1 MWRGGGAFSGQGQG
15 GLPFAGIPEELRAH
29 AQRLLDAEPEHPEPV
44 VDFDHRMSVEDRRPF
59 TLRRFFAPH
68 KGAIAL
74 ALLLVAIEVVTEQI
88 GPLLLQ
94 IAIDHG
100 VVAGDGSVIATTA
113 ALFVLAVIGNYVT
126 RAGRIAFTARLGQR
140 LLYRLRVRLFIH
152 YQRQSLDFYTEE
164 RSGRILSR
172 MTSDVEAL
180 QALFTEGLVQMVVQ
194 AGVLVFVVGMLF
206 WMNPTLALILLVGI
220 IPPMVLLSNWFR
232 TRSDVA
238 FLKVRDRLADL
249 LADLS
254 ENLAGMR
261 IVKAHNRQRHNAVRH
276 RDKVGEHLDANLEG
290 VRYAAWFG
298 PGMDGIGIA
307 GQLVVLVVGARFVAD
322 GRMGIG
328 EVGAFVLY
336 LNSLFVPVQHLVQ
349 QYTTYQKG
357 RAAIVRFRELFAT
370 EPTVAEAD
378 DAYDLGD
385 LGGEI
390 ELERVGFAYTP
401 GQPVVSGVDLRLDAG
416 EVFALVGPTGA
427 GKSTIAKLIAR
438 FHDPTQGTVRVD
450 GHDLREVTLDS
461 LRSQMVVVPQEPFL
475 FATSIRD
482 NIAFARPESSDEDVM
497 AACRAVGIDD
507 LIERLPQ
514 GLDTPCHER
523 GVALSA
529 GERQLIALARAFV
542 AQPKVLILDEA
553 TSNLDLG
560 TESKVEA
567 ALDRLLEGRTAILIA
582 HRLSTAMRADRIA
595 VVDEGGIAELG
606 SHDELVDLDG
616 RYARLFATWVEHGGH
631 VRQRPGGPAP
641 LHGAV
646 AQNAMFCARGHT
658 RR

>member
-1 MWRGGGAFSGQGQG
+1 MWRGGGAFAGQGQA
-15 GLPFAGIPEELRAH
+15 GLPFAGIPEELRGYAR
-29 AQRLLDAEPEHPEPV
+29 RLLDKEPEHPAPDV
-44 VDFDHRMSVEDRRPF
+44 HFDHRLSEEDRRPF

-68 KGAIAL
+68 KGAIGL
-74 ALLLVAIEVVTEQI
+74 ALVLVAIEVVTEQI
-88 GPLLLQ
+88 GPFLLGV
-94 IAIDHG
+94 AIDQG
-100 VVAGDGSVIATTA
+100 VRAGDGSMIAMMA
-113 ALFVLAVIGNYVT
+113 ALFALAVVGNYVT
-126 RAGRIAFTARLGQR
+126 RAARIAFTARLGQR
-140 LLYRLRVRLFIH
+140 LLYRLRVRLFTH

-164 RSGRILSR
+164 KSGRILSR

-206 WMNPTLALILLVGI
+206 MMNPQLALILLVGI

-232 TRSDVA
+232 KHSDVA

-261 IVKAHNRQRHNAVRH
+261 LVKVHNRQRHNAVRH

-290 VRYAAWFG
+290 VRYAAWYQ

-307 GQLVVLVVGARFVAD
+307 GQLLVLVIGARFVAN
-322 GRMGIG
+322 GQMEIG

-336 LNSLFVPVQHLVQ
+336 VQSLFAPIQHLVQ

-378 DAYDLGD
+378 DAHPIEDMR
-385 LGGEI
+385 GEI
-390 ELERVGFAYTP
+390 ELENVSYGYKP
-401 GQPVVSGVDLRLDAG
+401 DEPVVSDVDLHLDAG

-427 GKSTIAKLIAR
+427 GKSTIAKLISR
-438 FHDPTQGTVRVD
+438 FHDPVEGTVRVD
-450 GHDLREVTLDS
+450 GHDLREVTLAS

-475 FATSIRD
+475 FATSIRE
-482 NIAFARPESSDEDVM
+482 NIAFARPDICDRELLE
-497 AACRAVGIDD
+497 ACRAVGIED
-507 LIERLPQ
+507 LIGRLPQ

-523 GVALSA
+523 GVALSS

-542 AQPKVLILDEA
+542 AQPRVLILDEA

-567 ALDRLLEGRTAILIA
+567 ALDLLLEGRTAILIA

-595 VVDEGGIAELG
+595 VVDDGHIAELG
-606 SHDELVDLDG
+606 SHDDLIEQGG
-616 RYARLFATWVEHGGH
+616 RYARLFETWVDHGGH
-631 VRQRPGGPAP
+631 VRSWANGRARPVGEESVHLAD
-641 LHGAV
+641 
-646 AQNAMFCARGHT
+646 
-658 RR
+658 RRP

>member
-1 MWRGGGAFSGQGQG
+1 MWHGGGAFAGQGQG
-15 GLPFAGIPEELRAH
+15 GLPFSGIPEELRDH
-29 AQRLLDAEPEHPEPV
+29 AQRLLDAEPAHPEPE
-44 VDFDHRMSVEDRRPF
+44 VDFDHRMSAEDRRPF

-74 ALLLVAIEVVTEQI
+74 ALLLVVVEVVTEQI

-100 VVAGDGSVIATTA
+100 VLAGDGSVVATMA
-113 ALFVLAVIGNYVT
+113 GLFVVAVIGNYVT

-140 LLYRLRVRLFIH
+140 LLYRLRVRLFTH
-152 YQRQSLDFYTEE
+152 YQRQSVDFYTDE

-180 QALFTEGLVQMVVQ
+180 QALFTEGLVQMAVQ

-206 WMNPTLALILLVGI
+206 WMNPALAAITLVGI

-232 TRSDVA
+232 KRSDVA

-307 GQLVVLVVGARFVAD
+307 GQLLVLVIGARFVAD

-336 LNSLFVPVQHLVQ
+336 LNSLFAPIQHLVQ

-370 EPTVAEAD
+370 EPTVVEAD
-378 DAYDLGD
+378 DAEVLADLR
-385 LGGEI
+385 GEI
-390 ELERVGFAYTP
+390 SLTSVTFGYRP
-401 GQPVVSGVDLRLDAG
+401 GAPVIRDVDLHLDAG

-427 GKSTIAKLIAR
+427 GKSTIAKLISR
-438 FHDPTQGTVRVD
+438 FHDPVEGTVRVD
-450 GHDLREVTLDS
+450 GHDLRRVTLAS

-475 FATSIRD
+475 FAASIRD
-482 NIAFARPESSDEDVM
+482 NIAFGRPGADDEEVR

-507 LIERLPQ
+507 LIDRLPQ

-529 GERQLIALARAFV
+529 GERQLIALARAFL

-560 TESKVEA
+560 TEAKVEA
-567 ALDRLLEGRTAILIA
+567 ALDVLLAGRTAILIA

-606 SHDELVDLDG
+606 SHEELVALDG
-616 RYARLFATWVEHGGH
+616 RYARLFETWVEHGGH
-631 VRQRPGGPAP
+631 VRARPDAGGVEA
-641 LHGAV
+641 
-646 AQNAMFCARGHT
+646 ARP
-658 RR
+658 RA